1 MTVLSDTNADS
12 GSRAS
17 FSKWI
22 TGYTGLRSA
31 WALNSCLRNA
41 KSKDQSKMLL
51 AGFDCTCLNL
61 CTILTTFSIK
71 LFLSAVYYHMN
82 ILNSS
87 KHSPILIIEKSEIKC
102 ISIAVMVVAIRIQEG
117 QRLA

>member
-1 MTVLSDTNADS
+1 
-12 GSRAS
+12 
-17 FSKWI
+17 
-22 TGYTGLRSA
+22 
-31 WALNSCLRNA
+31 
-41 KSKDQSKMLL
+41 MLL

-117 QRLA
+117 GCVIVAANEVSVGRESRLC

>member
-1 MTVLSDTNADS
+1 MFDTNADS
-12 GSRAS
+12 GSRAL
-17 FSKWI
+17 FPKWI

-31 WALNSCLRNA
+31 LALNSCLRNA

-82 ILNSS
+82 IVNSS